1 MKSRWKPVALI
12 LAALMIIAGFVIYS
26 NIQHPA
32 FLKSSIDSSK
42 VSEIEIFDGNTG
54 KRYKITEQSSI
65 EHIVNNLNS
74 ITFVKDKSS
83 KNYSGFSF
91 NTTIKDK
98 DGDSI
103 WNGTINS
110 SDTIIYNEYF
120 YIDKSSSVDYN
131 YIKNLLAS
139 KTPIN

>member
-1 MKSRWKPVALI
+1 MKSRWRPAALI
-12 LAALMIIAGFVIYS
+12 LAALIIIAGLFLYS
-26 NIQHPA
+26 NIQHPT
-32 FLKSSIDSSK
+32 LKSSIDLSK
-42 VSEIEIFDGNTG
+42 ASEIEIFDGNTG

-74 ITFVKDKSS
+74 ITFVRDKSS

-91 NTTIKDK
+91 STTIKDK
-98 DGDSI
+98 NGDSI

-110 SDTIIYNEYF
+110 PDTIIYNEYF
-120 YIDKSSSVDYN
+120 YVDKSSSIDYN

-139 KTPIN
+139 KTPIK